1 MLYRGVGGDK
11 GLSGRCTIIIN
22 FIDGI
27 YNFIQQPPSPY
38 SDGHVLRLLCS
49 GYVEVSQSFDID
61 EHNMQLLN

>member
-1 MLYRGVGGDK
+1 ME
-11 GLSGRCTIIIN
+11 
-22 FIDGI
+22 